1 MRVVAGIAGA
11 VLIALMLSEFFVTFM
26 LPRRVRRDPR
36 IARGLIRLFW
46 RPWRGFARRLSTAAA
61 DTFLGL
67 FGPLALLSEL
77 LTWTVGLIL
86 GFALVEYAA
95 VGGGFGHGLLFS
107 SGLFL
112 SAEGVSG
119 STAVHVIALFEA
131 AIAIGVL
138 FIVIG
143 YLPAVYGS
151 FSRRE
156 IAVSQLATRA
166 GSPPAAGA
174 ILCRA
179 AKRER
184 WRELE
189 RDFQSWEE
197 WAAELMETH
206 LSYPILGY
214 YRSQHVNQNW
224 LAALTAM
231 VDVAAFVSAIE
242 TDGENEAANITYS
255 IGRHALADL
264 SLQFRVKYRDAERL
278 SDAEFDRLY
287 EAVQDA
293 ASSPV
298 DKEEARRRLAELR
311 RAYEPKAQGLSDW
324 FAIELPP
331 WLRTEDM
338 EELMRLPGVGVRGYG
353 RDLVGEP
360 PRRKVRERHG
370 LEDRA

>member
-1 MRVVAGIAGA
+1 MRVVAGIAG
-11 VLIALMLSEFFVTFM
+11 VILIALMLAEFFITFM

-36 IARGLIRLFW
+36 IARGLIRLLW
-46 RPWRGFARRLSTAAA
+46 RPWRVFARRLSAAPA
-61 DTFLGL
+61 DTFLGF

-77 LTWTVGLIL
+77 LTWTLGLIL
-86 GFALVEYAA
+86 GFALLEWSA
-95 VGGGFGHGLLFS
+95 VGGAFGHGLLFS

-112 SAEGVSG
+112 NAEAVSG
-119 STAVHVIALFEA
+119 STIVHVISLVEA
-131 AIAIGVL
+131 AVAIGVL

-179 AKRER
+179 AKREQ

-189 RDFQSWEE
+189 RDLRGWEE

-231 VDVAAFVSAIE
+231 VDVAAFVSAVE
-242 TDGENEAANITYS
+242 EDGENEAAEITYS
-255 IGRHALADL
+255 IGRHAVSDLA
-264 SLQFRVKYRDAERL
+264 LQYRVRHGQADRL
-278 SDAEFDRLY
+278 SDEDFDRLY
-287 EAVQDA
+287 AAVEDA
-293 ASSPV
+293 ATRPV
-298 DKEEARRRLAELR
+298 GREEARRRLKELR
-311 RAYEPKAQGLSDW
+311 AAYEPKAQGLARW
-324 FAIELPP
+324 LALELPP
-331 WLRTEDM
+331 WLRLEDK
-338 EELMRLPGVGVRGYG
+338 EELMRLPGIRVGGYG
-353 RDLVGEP
+353 RDLVG
-360 PRRKVRERHG
+360 
-370 LEDRA
+370 

>member
-1 MRVVAGIAGA
+1 MRVVAAIAGLI
-11 VLIALMLSEFFVTFM
+11 LIALMLAEFFVTFM

-36 IARGLIRLFW
+36 IARGLNRLLW
-46 RPWRGFARRLSTAAA
+46 RPWRAFARRLSPSSA
-61 DTFLGL
+61 DTVLGF

-86 GFALVEYAA
+86 GFALLEWAA
-95 VGGGFGHGLLFS
+95 VGGAFGHGLLFS

-112 SAEGVSG
+112 NAEAVSG
-119 STAVHVIALFEA
+119 STVVHVIALVEA

-166 GSPPAAGA
+166 GAPPAAGA

-179 AKRER
+179 AKREQ

-189 RDFQSWEE
+189 RDLRSWEE

-231 VDVAAFVSAIE
+231 VDVAAFVTAVE
-242 TDGENEAANITYS
+242 ADGESEAAELTFA

-264 SLQFRVKYRDAERL
+264 AHQYRVKHGRVERL
-278 SDAEFDRLY
+278 SDADFDRLY
-287 EAVQDA
+287 AAVEGA
-293 ASSPV
+293 ASRPV
-298 DKEEARRRLAELR
+298 GREEARRRLTELR
-311 RAYEPKAQGLSDW
+311 QAYEPKAQGL
-324 FAIELPP
+324 AELLALELPP
-331 WLRTEDM
+331 WLREEDK
-338 EELMRLPGVGVRGYG
+338 ERLVRLPSVGVGGYG
-353 RDLVGEP
+353 RDLVG
-360 PRRKVRERHG
+360 
-370 LEDRA
+370 

>member
-1 MRVVAGIAGA
+1 MRIVAA
-11 VLIALMLSEFFVTFM
+11 VLGVIVIALMLAEFFVTFM

-46 RPWRGFARRLSTAAA
+46 RPWRVIARQLSASSA

-86 GFALVEYAA
+86 GFAL
-95 VGGGFGHGLLFS
+95 
-107 SGLFL
+107 FL
-112 SAEGVSG
+112 NAEAVSG
-119 STAVHVIALFEA
+119 STAVHLIALVEA
-131 AIAIGVL
+131 AVAIGVL

-156 IAVSQLATRA
+156 TAVSQLATRA

-179 AKRER
+179 AQRER

-189 RDFQSWEE
+189 RDLQGWEE

-231 VDVAAFVSAIE
+231 VDVAAFVTAVE
-242 TDGENEAANITYS
+242 TEGESEAAELTFA

-264 SLQFRVKYRDAERL
+264 ALQYRVRYGHAERL
-278 SDAEFDRLY
+278 SDADFDRLY
-287 EAVQDA
+287 DAVEEA
-293 ASSPV
+293 ASRPV
-298 DKEEARRRLAELR
+298 GREEARRRLNELR
-311 RAYEPKAQGLSDW
+311 GAYEPKAQGLAEW
-324 FAIELPP
+324 LALELPP
-331 WLRTEDM
+331 WLRAEDKD
-338 EELMRLPGVGVRGYG
+338 ELMRLPGVRVGGYG
-353 RDLVGEP
+353 RDLVG
-360 PRRKVRERHG
+360 
-370 LEDRA
+370 

>member
-1 MRVVAGIAGA
+1 MRVLAAIGGV
-11 VLIALMLSEFFVTFM
+11 VLIALMLAEFFVTFM

-36 IARGLIRLFW
+36 IARGLNRAFW
-46 RPWRGFARRLSTAAA
+46 RPWRGVARRLSPSSA
-61 DTFLGL
+61 DTWLGF
-67 FGPLALLSEL
+67 FGPLALLSQL
-77 LTWTVGLIL
+77 LIWTVGLIF
-86 GFALVEYAA
+86 GFALLEWAA
-95 VGGGFGHGLLFS
+95 VGGAFGHGLLVS

-112 SAEGVSG
+112 NAEAVSG
-119 STAVHVIALFEA
+119 STAVHVIALIEA
-131 AIAIGVL
+131 ATAIGVL

-143 YLPAVYGS
+143 YLPSVYGS

-179 AKRER
+179 ARREQ

-189 RDFQSWEE
+189 RDLRAWEE

-231 VDVAAFVSAIE
+231 VDVAAFVSAVE
-242 TDGENEAANITYS
+242 ADGESEAAEITFA

-264 SLQFRVKYRDAERL
+264 ALQYRVTYGRAERL
-278 SDAEFDRLY
+278 SDADFNRLY
-287 EAVQDA
+287 AAVEDA
-293 ASSPV
+293 ATRPV
-298 DKEEARRRLAELR
+298 GREEARRRLDELR
-311 RAYEPKAQGLSDW
+311 EAYEPKAQGL
-324 FAIELPP
+324 AELLALELPP
-331 WLRTEDM
+331 WLREQDK
-338 EELMRLPGVGVRGYG
+338 EQLMGLPRVRVGGYG
-353 RDLVGEP
+353 RDLVG
-360 PRRKVRERHG
+360 
-370 LEDRA
+370 

>member
-11 VLIALMLSEFFVTFM
+11 VVSALMLSEFFVTFM

-46 RPWRGFARRLSTAAA
+46 RPWRGLARRLSTAAA
-61 DTFLGL
+61 DTMLGF
-67 FGPLALLSEL
+67 FGPLALVSQL
-77 LTWTVGLIL
+77 LIWTVGLIL
-86 GFALVEYAA
+86 GFALLEYAA
-95 VGGGFGHGLLFS
+95 VGHGFGHGLLFS

-112 SAEGVSG
+112 SAEGASG
-119 STAVHVIALFEA
+119 STLVHVIALFEA
-131 AIAIGVL
+131 ATAIGVL

-179 AKRER
+179 AGRER

-189 RDFQSWEE
+189 RDLQSWEE

-231 VDVAAFVSAIE
+231 VDVAAFVTAVE
-242 TDGENEAANITYS
+242 ADGEREGAETTFA

-264 SLQFRVKYRDAERL
+264 SLQYRVRYGHAERL
-278 SDAEFDRLY
+278 SDADFDRLY
-287 EAVQDA
+287 DAVEEA
-293 ASSPV
+293 ASRPV
-298 DKEEARRRLAELR
+298 GREEARRRLTELR
-311 RAYEPKAQGLSDW
+311 RAYEPKAQGLAEW
-324 FAIELPP
+324 LALELPP
-331 WLRTEDM
+331 WLRSEDKD
-338 EELMRLPGVGVRGYG
+338 ELMRLPGVRVGGY
-353 RDLVGEP
+353 
-360 PRRKVRERHG
+360 
-370 LEDRA
+370 

>member
-1 MRVVAGIAGA
+1 MRAVAAVAGVI
-11 VLIALMLSEFFVTFM
+11 LIALMLAEFFVTFM

-36 IARGLIRLFW
+36 IARGLNRALW
-46 RPWRGFARRLSTAAA
+46 VPWRAFSRRLSASSA
-61 DTFLGL
+61 DTALGF
-67 FGPLALLSEL
+67 FGPLALVSQL
-77 LTWTVGLIL
+77 LIWTVGLII
-86 GFALVEYAA
+86 GFALLEWAA
-95 VGGGFGHGLLFS
+95 VGGNFGHGLLFS

-112 SAEGVSG
+112 SAEGASG
-119 STAVHVIALFEA
+119 STTIHVIALFEA
-131 AIAIGVL
+131 AIAFGVL

-156 IAVSQLATRA
+156 VAVSQLATRA

-179 AKRER
+179 ARRER

-189 RDFQSWEE
+189 RDLQSWEE

-231 VDVAAFVSAIE
+231 VDVAAFVTAVE
-242 TDGENEAANITYS
+242 ADGESEAAEITFA

-264 SLQFRVKYRDAERL
+264 SLQYRVTYGRAERL
-278 SDAEFDRLY
+278 SDADFDRLY
-287 EAVQDA
+287 SAVEDA
-293 ASSPV
+293 VSRPV
-298 DKEEARRRLAELR
+298 GREEARRRLTELR
-311 RAYEPKAQGLSDW
+311 EAYEPKAQGLADW
-324 FAIELPP
+324 LALDLPP
-331 WLRTEDM
+331 WLRREDK
-338 EELMRLPGVGVRGYG
+338 EELMRLPGVRGGSYG
-353 RDLVGEP
+353 RDLVGEAARP
-360 PRRKVRERHG
+360 KGPERHR
-370 LEDRA
+370 LQDPA